1 MQKIR
6 KILRRRIL
14 RDLKANLFY
23 YLAPGFL
30 IVLGMYLVVSF
41 VGAADTVITGVAK
54 KNQMLHLEDGQFS
67 VFVPLTEIEE
77 NNLTESGISLEK
89 QFYLDYH
96 GQNNSLVRL
105 FKNREAVNLAAVD
118 DGRMPVTAGEIF
130 LEKHYAKKHQLIPG
144 GQITIAGHR
153 FSITGI
159 GSLPDYDAVFQE
171 LSDSVVESESFGYG
185 LVVAA
190 DYEMMKAEGSAIKSE
205 SFTYAYRL
213 NGVTDDDSLK
223 ERLKAFNF
231 APSTVD
237 DPYFQD
243 YWSRT
248 GGRKDDLKDGIQEL
262 LDGAQD
268 LEAGLSELS
277 DAGSELLR
285 ATDTMAET
293 ITAMAAATGTASAA
307 TRQGMANYQD
317 GLWDYTDGVDQAA
330 GGALEMSD
338 GIRELQQKTDTLT
351 DTYFKN
357 DLSNLTTFLT
367 AANNPRIAA
376 SADDQVIN
384 KIAGLIAGVIV
395 MMLFTYIISVF
406 VIHSIDRERPVI
418 GALYALGVTKKDL
431 MRHYLTLPVSI
442 AFLGGVIGT
451 AIGYSQWGV
460 NLQMTESLNYFSVPN
475 LATVYSLP
483 LLVYGIVMPVVVAAI
498 VNALVIR
505 KKLSQNVLDLLSNR
519 ENDQRAATITLK
531 RFGFVRRF
539 QIRQMIREA
548 RTSLTVVFGLFIA
561 LLIMMLGLNCYA
573 ICSHV
578 SIENKA
584 DTRFEYMYSY
594 KYPTEA
600 VPAGG
605 VAAFGKT
612 LKKEVFGYN
621 LDVTLLG
628 IDASN
633 PYFDAAVT
641 KGQNKVIISSAVAR
655 KFGLEVGDVLVLN
668 DEDNEKLVAFTVD
681 GVTAY
686 ASGLFVFMNLA
697 DMRAYFDETDDY
709 YNIVFS
715 DQPLNLETG
724 RLNNVTTRED
734 IVKAADVFISQMTAL
749 IVTMVTVALILLAV
763 VMYLMM
769 QVMVDRSSFAI
780 ALMKIFGYR
789 AKELRKLYINGN
801 FYVIAVGA
809 VISIP
814 LAKWM
819 MDQVYPI
826 LVSNVAVGFNLSFP
840 WWLYAGVY
848 GVILFLYL
856 VINTLLLQRLNRISH
871 AEVLKNRE

>member
-1 MQKIR
+1 MQKILR
-6 KILRRRIL
+6 KRIL

-41 VGAADTVITGVAK
+41 VGAADTVITGVAE
-54 KNQMLHLEDGQFS
+54 KNQLLQVEDGQFS
-67 VFVPLTEIEE
+67 VFVPLTEKEE
-77 NNLTESGISLEK
+77 NDLVAAGITLEE

-96 GQNNSLVRL
+96 GRNNSVVRL
-105 FKNREAVNLAAVD
+105 FKNRKAVNLASVD
-118 DGRMPVTAGEIF
+118 EGRMPVTAGEIF
-130 LEKHYAKKHQLIPG
+130 LEKHCARKNQLTTG
-144 GQITIAGHR
+144 SQITIAGSL
-153 FSITGI
+153 FKVTGI
-159 GSLPDYDAVFQE
+159 GTLPDYDAVYQE
-171 LSDSVVESESFGYG
+171 LSDSIVESETFGFG
-185 LVVAA
+185 LVVPA
-190 DYEMMKAEGSAIKSE
+190 DYEMMKTAGQAIKSK
-205 SFTYAYRL
+205 SFTYAYHL
-213 NGVTDDDSLK
+213 NGTMDDS
-223 ERLKAFNF
+223 
-231 APSTVD
+231 
-237 DPYFQD
+237 
-243 YWSRT
+243 
-248 GGRKDDLKDGIQEL
+248 DLKKKL
-262 LDGAQD
+262 
-268 LEAGLSELS
+268 
-277 DAGSELLR
+277 
-285 ATDTMAET
+285 
-293 ITAMAAATGTASAA
+293 
-307 TRQGMANYQD
+307 
-317 GLWDYTDGVDQAA
+317 
-330 GGALEMSD
+330 
-338 GIRELQQKTDTLT
+338 K
-351 DTYFKN
+351 DTYYDHNK
-357 DLSNLTTFLT
+357 LTAFIT

-376 SADDQVIN
+376 SADDQVIT
-384 KIAGLIAGVIV
+384 KIAGLIAGVVV
-395 MMLFTYIISVF
+395 MILFTYIISVF
-406 VIHSIDRERPVI
+406 VIHTIDRERPVI

-431 MRHYLTLPVSI
+431 MRYYLTLPVI
-442 AFLGGVIGT
+442 ITVLGGMIGT

-460 NLQMTESLNYFSVPN
+460 SLQMAESLNYFSVPN

-483 LLVYGIVMPVVVAAI
+483 LLLYGIVMPAVVAAV

-505 KKLSQNVLDLLSNR
+505 KKLSKNVLDLLSNR
-519 ENDQRAATITLK
+519 ENSEQAATITLK

-573 ICSHV
+573 VCSHV
-578 SIENKA
+578 GLENKA

-594 KYPTEA
+594 KFPTEA
-600 VPAGG
+600 VPEGG

-655 KFGLEVGDVLVLN
+655 KFGLAAGDVLVLN
-668 DEDNEKLVAFTVD
+668 DEEDEKLAAFTVD

-697 DMRAYFDETDDY
+697 DMRDYFGETDTY

-715 DQPLNLETG
+715 DQPLNLETE

-734 IVKAADVFISQMTAL
+734 SVKSANVFISQMTSL
-749 IVTMVTVALILLAV
+749 IITMVAVSLILLAV

-769 QVMVDRSSFAI
+769 QVMVDRSAFGI

-789 AKELRKLYINGN
+789 SKELRKLYINGN

-814 LAKWM
+814 LAKWV

-826 LVSNVAVGFNLSFP
+826 LVSNVAVGFNLNFP

-848 GVILFLYL
+848 GMILFLYL
-856 VINTLLLQRLNRISH
+856 VINTLLLQRLKKISH

>member
-1 MQKIR
+1 MQKILR
-6 KILRRRIL
+6 KRIL

-41 VGAADTVITGVAK
+41 VGAADTVITGVAE
-54 KNQMLHLEDGQFS
+54 KNQHLQVEDGQFS
-67 VFVPLTEIEE
+67 VFVPLTEKEE
-77 NNLTESGISLEK
+77 NDLVAAGITLEE

-96 GQNNSLVRL
+96 GRNNSVVRL
-105 FKNREAVNLAAVD
+105 FKNREAVNLASVD
-118 DGRMPVTAGEIF
+118 EGRMPVTAGEIF
-130 LEKHYAKKHQLIPG
+130 LEKHYARKNQLTTG
-144 GQITIAGHR
+144 SQITIAGR
-153 FSITGI
+153 LFKVTGI
-159 GSLPDYDAVFQE
+159 GTLPDYDAVYQE
-171 LSDSVVESESFGYG
+171 LSDSIVESETFGFG
-185 LVVAA
+185 LVVPA
-190 DYEMMKAEGSAIKSE
+190 DYEMMKTAGQAIKSE
-205 SFTYAYRL
+205 SFTYAYHL
-213 NGVTDDDSLK
+213 NGTMDDS
-223 ERLKAFNF
+223 
-231 APSTVD
+231 
-237 DPYFQD
+237 
-243 YWSRT
+243 
-248 GGRKDDLKDGIQEL
+248 DLKKKL
-262 LDGAQD
+262 
-268 LEAGLSELS
+268 
-277 DAGSELLR
+277 
-285 ATDTMAET
+285 
-293 ITAMAAATGTASAA
+293 
-307 TRQGMANYQD
+307 
-317 GLWDYTDGVDQAA
+317 
-330 GGALEMSD
+330 
-338 GIRELQQKTDTLT
+338 K
-351 DTYFKN
+351 DTYYDHNK
-357 DLSNLTTFLT
+357 LTAFIT

-376 SADDQVIN
+376 SADDQVIT
-384 KIAGLIAGVIV
+384 KIAGLIAGVVV
-395 MMLFTYIISVF
+395 MILFTYIISVF
-406 VIHSIDRERPVI
+406 VIHTIDRERPVI

-431 MRHYLTLPVSI
+431 MRYYLTLPVI
-442 AFLGGVIGT
+442 ITVLGGMIGT

-460 NLQMTESLNYFSVPN
+460 NLQMAESLNYFSVPN

-483 LLVYGIVMPVVVAAI
+483 LLLYGIVMPAVVAAV

-519 ENDQRAATITLK
+519 ENSEQAATITLK

-573 ICSHV
+573 VCSHV
-578 SIENKA
+578 SLENKA

-594 KYPTEA
+594 KFPTEA
-600 VPAGG
+600 VPEGG

-655 KFGLEVGDVLVLN
+655 KFGLAAGDVLVLN
-668 DEDNEKLVAFTVD
+668 DEEDEKLAAFTVD

-697 DMRAYFDETDDY
+697 DMRDYFGETDTY

-715 DQPLNLETG
+715 DQPLNLETE

-734 IVKAADVFISQMTAL
+734 SVKSADVFISQMTSL
-749 IVTMVTVALILLAV
+749 IITMVAVSLILLAV

-769 QVMVDRSSFAI
+769 QVMVDRSAFGI

-789 AKELRKLYINGN
+789 SKELRKLYINGN

-814 LAKWM
+814 LAKWV

-826 LVSNVAVGFNLSFP
+826 LVSNVAVGFNLNFP

-848 GVILFLYL
+848 GMILFLYL
-856 VINTLLLQRLNRISH
+856 VINTLLLQRLKKISH